1 MTLKSG
7 EIYFSRQGS
16 SWILPETISLFGLS
30 ISFYG
35 VFLVLAALVGI
46 LVTTTEARRRK
57 QNVEWN
63 LTLITL
69 VIVGAIL
76 GARLYYV
83 LFRWQ
88 AFAEEPIAL
97 LNFRSGG
104 LTYFGA
110 LFGAW
115 FAVKWYCHY
124 KNAEFEQN
132 ADTLCMGAAAAAPF
146 IWTGCAFV
154 REPIGRFYDGVFSVR
169 IGTEYV
175 PEQMDTVYSD
185 VLLANARQ
193 IHENSFIS
201 MHPVAF
207 YGVIS
212 SIIVLVVLC
221 FYGHAARPKGA
232 VFTMYLFLTSVT
244 NVILEF
250 FRADRYCIWGTK
262 VPVNFLV
269 AGVILLTITVGWIR
283 PLLRSKKWKMK

>member
-7 EIYFSRQGS
+7 EIYFSSPGS
-16 SWILPETISLFGLS
+16 SWVLPETISLFGLS

-46 LVTTTEARRRK
+46 LAATREARRKK
-57 QNVEWN
+57 QNLEWN

-69 VIVGAIL
+69 VIVAALL

-88 AFAEEPIAL
+88 SFVEEPIAL

-115 FAVKWYCHY
+115 LAVKWHCHY

-154 REPIGRFYDGVFSVR
+154 REPIGRFYDGIFAVR
-169 IGTEYV
+169 IGAEYV
-175 PEQMDTVYSD
+175 PKEMEPIYSET
-185 VLLANARQ
+185 LLTNARQ
-193 IHENSFIS
+193 IRENSFVS

-207 YGVIS
+207 YGVVC

-221 FYGHAARPKGA
+221 IYGHTERPDGA
-232 VFTMYLFLTSVT
+232 VFTMYLFLMSIT
-244 NVILEF
+244 NIILEF

-262 VPVNFLV
+262 VPVNFVV
-269 AGVILLTITVGWIR
+269 AGVILLIIIVGWVR
-283 PLLRSKKWKMK
+283 PLLRSKNGK